1 MSDITNL
8 FVKQFGTILFMKVQQ
23 KGSRLRDT
31 VYMEAGVV
39 GEDVYIEQLGK
50 TDPVDLTTRY
60 QDTPFIDPDHTRRR
74 ITMYDTVHNT
84 LLDKKDK
91 LKMLI
96 DPTSRY
102 IQEAAFALGRKMD
115 DRIIAAADATAYTG
129 KDGTTTVTLTAGNI
143 IASSSVGLTLAKLLS
158 AKEILDGN
166 DVDPDEDKFVICSA
180 KQMTNLLNTTEI
192 KNTDYNTV
200 AALAAGK
207 IDTFLGFKFIRSQRL
222 AVNGSSERKVL
233 VYAKSGIGLAMAQD
247 IVTRVDELPTKNY
260 SLQAYASISMGA
272 SRLEEEKVV
281 TIACTES

>member
-1 MSDITNL
+1 MSDITNA
-8 FVKQFGTILFMKVQQ
+8 FVKQFGTVLFMKVQQ
-23 KGSRLRDT
+23 KGSRLRDA
-31 VYMEAGVV
+31 VYVETGVV
-39 GEDVYIEQLGK
+39 GEDVYVEQLGK

-74 ITMYDTVHNT
+74 ITMYDSVHNT

-115 DRIIAAADATAYTG
+115 DRIITAFDATAYTG
-129 KDGTTTVTLTAGNI
+129 KDGTSTVAFTAGNI
-143 IASSSVGLTLAKLLS
+143 IASSSAGLTLAKLLS

-166 DVDPDEDKFVICSA
+166 DADPDEERFVACSA
-180 KQMTNLLNTTEI
+180 KQITNLLNTTEI

-207 IDTFLGFKFIRSQRL
+207 IDTFLGFKFIRTQRL
-222 AVNGSSERKVL
+222 GLNASSERKCLAWV
-233 VYAKSGIGLAMAQD
+233 KSGLGLAIAQD
-247 IVTRVDELPTKNY
+247 IMTRVDELPTKNY
-260 SLQAYASISMGA
+260 STQSYANLSMGA
-272 SRLEEEKVV
+272 SRLQEELCVRMD
-281 TIACTES
+281 CTES